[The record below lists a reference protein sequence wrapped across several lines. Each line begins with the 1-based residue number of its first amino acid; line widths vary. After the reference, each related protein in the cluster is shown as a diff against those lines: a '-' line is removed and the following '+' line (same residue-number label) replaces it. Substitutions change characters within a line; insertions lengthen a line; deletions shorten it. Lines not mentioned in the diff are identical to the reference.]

1 MNMGSFTNVSSVYH
15 GGRGKIIF
23 RKRRL
28 FCCSTTVGHWDEL
41 MVTSCSVSTS
51 VNISMVQN
59 RRSYL
64 LISSRVVLVGY
75 LARGKPL
82 ISALGGQPHDI
93 LFKLK

>member
-1 MNMGSFTNVSSVYH
+1 MVVGGISFLEKGDYFAAVPQLAT
-15 GGRGKIIF
+15 
-23 RKRRL
+23 
-28 FCCSTTVGHWDEL
+28 EL

-82 ISALGGQPHDI
+82 ISALGGQPHI
-93 LFKLK
+93 FSLS